1 VGAFFMATKDQKM
14 SASWAS
20 PRRGRIITAT
30 ARLCV
35 RFREA
40 GSETV
45 SDYELLELLAPFV

>member
-30 ARLCV
+30 ARLCAPC
-35 RFREA
+35 REA

-45 SDYELLELLAPFV
+45 SDYELLELLAPFG